1 MATDCRWRKKWVLF
15 AQGSRQELGSDFE
28 KEWVD
33 PFICR
38 YHREIC
44 NDLSYLCT
52 HPCFIER
59 TTIRLLLGPR
69 FGFFF
74 STFLCTIKEYD
85 RGNTCYG
92 FFPLL
97 NVRMYF
103 IVTKVLH
110 ILFAFNVIISWN
122 VHFVNNS
129 VAFFCLSQK
138 GLTTFTYFQPC
149 FCL

>member
-1 MATDCRWRKKWVLF
+1 MATDCRWRKKMGLVCLEQQAGAWQWFWKGMGRPIYLQISSWDLQRFILF
-15 AQGSRQELGSDFE
+15 VHASMFYRENHHSFTIGS
-28 KEWVD
+28 KVW
-33 PFICR
+33 
-38 YHREIC
+38 
-44 NDLSYLCT
+44 
-52 HPCFIER
+52 
-59 TTIRLLLGPR
+59 
-69 FGFFF
+69 FFLYF
-74 STFLCTIKEYD
+74 SFTIKEYD
-85 RGNTCYG
+85 KGNTCYC

-138 GLTTFTYFQPC
+138 GLTTFTYF
-149 FCL
+149 